1 MDLVN
6 KLFDLTGKTAV
17 VTGASSGLGA
27 YFAEI
32 LANQGATVV
41 ITARRL
47 DRLEAL
53 SAQINNAGGKAIA
66 IACDV
71 DQPAAVAAM
80 MEQAWAECGRI
91 DIVVNNAG
99 QVGDGGFVPEK
110 LPHELFEATLKTNLS
125 GLWYCC
131 QEAGKRMLA
140 DGKGGSIII

>member
-80 MEQAWAECGRI
+80 
-91 DIVVNNAG
+91 
-99 QVGDGGFVPEK
+99 
-110 LPHELFEATLKTNLS
+110 TNQIRAS
-125 GLWYCC
+125 WNQNRGI
-131 QEAGKRMLA
+131 
-140 DGKGGSIII
+140 SH

>member
-53 SAQINNAGGKAIA
+53 SAQINNAGGKGHRH
-66 IACDV
+66 CLR
-71 DQPAAVAAM
+71 
-80 MEQAWAECGRI
+80 CGSAR
-91 DIVVNNAG
+91 G
-99 QVGDGGFVPEK
+99 GCGHDGASLG
-110 LPHELFEATLKTNLS
+110 
-125 GLWYCC
+125 
-131 QEAGKRMLA
+131 
-140 DGKGGSIII
+140 

>member
-53 SAQINNAGGKAIA
+53 STQINNAGGKAIA

-99 QVGDGGFVPEK
+99 QVGDGGFVPEA
-110 LPHELFEATLKTNLS
+110 PCRNPVARYRRHSPGQA
-125 GLWYCC
+125 
-131 QEAGKRMLA
+131 A
-140 DGKGGSIII
+140 DGTAAGR